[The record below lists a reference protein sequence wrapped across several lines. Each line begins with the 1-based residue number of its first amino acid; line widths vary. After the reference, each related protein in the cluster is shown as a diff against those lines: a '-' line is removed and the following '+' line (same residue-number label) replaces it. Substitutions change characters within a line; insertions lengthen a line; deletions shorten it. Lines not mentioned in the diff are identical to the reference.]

1 MKRADV
7 VVIGGSAAG
16 LPAANRMSPALP
28 TKKRHLDSQ
37 RGAGVNSLWVAV
49 YSWNSGWS

>member
-16 LPAANRMSPALP
+16 LPAAIGCRRRYPQ
-28 TKKRHLDSQ
+28 KKRHLDSQ